1 MAPIEIKM
9 LIGLITGIVVG
20 LTGASGV
27 LVVVPLLTMI
37 LGTTMHTAVGTSL
50 FVDMIT
56 PLFVAWSYYRRGN
69 VNLRSGLWLAIGAVL
84 GAQAGALVANEALSS
99 DLMSKGFV
107 FFMFLMA
114 ISMWVKSY
122 REPREAKSA
131 HLATMN
137 WKNRL
142 ITFGIGIVL
151 GMISGLFG
159 AGGGLMFLLV
169 LMIVLKYPTHLAIG
183 TSSLIMA
190 ITAASGTLGYALQ
203 GNVDYSTGLIIAVA
217 AVLGGLLSARLA
229 NKMSEKSLNRIIGG
243 VFACL
248 GVAMLILK

>member
-1 MAPIEIKM
+1 MIPVEIEI

-20 LTGASGV
+20 FTGASGV
-27 LVVVPLLTMI
+27 VVVVPLLTMI
-37 LGTTMHTAVGTSL
+37 LNYSMHTAVGTSL

-56 PLFVAWSYYRRGN
+56 PLFVAFSYYRRGN
-69 VNLRSGLWLAIGAVL
+69 VNLKAGLWLAIGAVI
-84 GAQAGALVANEALSS
+84 GAQAGALIANEALSS
-99 DLMSKGFV
+99 NLMGKGFV

-114 ISMWVKSY
+114 ISMWIKST
-122 REPREAKSA
+122 RPPRELKETP
-131 HLATMN
+131 LAAITN
-137 WKNRL
+137 KNRA
-142 ITFGIGIVL
+142 ITFGIGLVL

-169 LMIVLKYPTHLAIG
+169 LMIVLKYPTHMAIG

-203 GNVDYSTGLIIAVA
+203 KNVDLSTGIIIAVS
-217 AVLGGLLSARLA
+217 AVLGGVVSARLA
-229 NKMSEKSLNRIIGG
+229 NKVSEKSLNRIVGG

-248 GVAMLILK
+248 GVAMIILR